1 MQFRPSINFKT
12 RNGRLDAASKSRTRD
27 ALLFRRYT
35 RARFTCCSLHP
46 GLIPF
51 LPQISRT
58 LSPMAASSSRS
69 LLQSLKKI
77 FKKPWEITGP
87 CASPE
92 YRDALPLATE
102 YRLHCPATTAAK
114 AIVPTSDP
122 ETVYDIKYFP
132 RDCRH
137 NRPPVKRTVLKKADV
152 EQLMAEKTQFQ
163 FPPVYLT
170 RKVEED
176 YNACGGGYQK

>member
-1 MQFRPSINFKT
+1 MKWE
-12 RNGRLDAASKSRTRD
+12 RLSNSGSEKSHSRVRYP
-27 ALLFRRYT
+27 ALFL
-35 RARFTCCSLHP
+35 SSHP
-46 GLIPF
+46 GLILSCLESLEP
-51 LPQISRT
+51 
-58 LSPMAASSSRS
+58 SPMAASSSRS
-69 LLQSLKKI
+69 LLQSLKNI

-132 RDCRH
+132 RDGRH